1 MKTLKLNT
9 KMEKKTIVLTK
20 FPFTDLSS
28 SKRRPAVIIS
38 KVKDE
43 EPDVIVSFISS
54 VIPENPKETDYI
66 LETTHKDFNQTGLKK
81 TSVFKMDKLATLEK
95 SIFAG
100 ELGSVSDNIYEEL
113 EIRLKKALDLQ
124 TDY

>member
-1 MKTLKLNT
+1 MD
-9 KMEKKTIVLTK
+9 KKTIVLTK

-38 KVKDE
+38 KVTDS

-54 VIPENPKETDYI
+54 VIPENPNETDYI
-66 LETTHKDFNQTGLKK
+66 LDPTHKYFNQTGLKK

-95 SIFAG
+95 SIFTG
-100 ELGSVSDNIYEEL
+100 ELGAISDDIYKEL
-113 EIRLKKALDLQ
+113 KVRLAKALDME
-124 TDY
+124 TD